1 MIFAPYANRTRFLLI
16 VGAFVSA
23 ALEEGAGWLV
33 RFVHPGFAVLKLGA
47 FVALQGILAFLLVA
61 LALFL
66 RSGGRAQGHFR
77 VQGRRFKVGSDV
89 EP

>member
-1 MIFAPYANRTRFLLI
+1 VLLI

-33 RFVHPGFAVLKLGA
+33 RFVHPGFAVVKLAA
-47 FVALQGILAFLLVA
+47 FVSLQGILAFLLVA

-66 RSGGRAQGHFR
+66 RSGAQSESMNGWSR
-77 VQGRRFKVGSDV
+77 PKSS
-89 EP
+89 